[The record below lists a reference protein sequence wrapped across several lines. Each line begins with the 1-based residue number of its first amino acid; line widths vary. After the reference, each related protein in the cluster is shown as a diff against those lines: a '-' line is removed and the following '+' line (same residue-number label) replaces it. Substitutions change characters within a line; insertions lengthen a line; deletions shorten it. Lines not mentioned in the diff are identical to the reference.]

1 MPHRVPTDWL
11 ELIWVDTAEVL
22 SAAIDVWRKEGVVG
36 LDCESNSFFA
46 YKDKLCLLQATC
58 GDQDWVIDP
67 LALGDDMK
75 LLNPILADESVIK
88 IFHAAE
94 FDLMLLKQALGADL
108 KGLFDTQVAMTLLG
122 HTKTGLAALIESY
135 CGMKP
140 SKKEQRSNWGAR
152 PLTDAQVA
160 YARLD
165 THFLPDLH
173 QRLRDEVIEKGML
186 DHAEHEFERQV
197 NDVLPPRE
205 PNMEGWLKF
214 KGVKKFTPEA
224 AARVRALFQW
234 RELRA
239 MEIDKPV
246 FRVLPN
252 DTILDLGDN
261 PPKDMRDLAGR
272 RGVGWRVA
280 KKVGD
285 EMMAALAA
293 VEGETVESHI
303 SKPLSQ
309 AERRQR
315 RTARENQDALRTWRK
330 KMAQELELPS
340 ERLMHRRQLEKIA
353 EELPRT
359 SEALQRTLPMNDWQ
373 RENLE
378 PSLLAL
384 LGKLPDPQQA

>member
-11 ELIWVDTAEVL
+11 KLIWVDNAETL
-22 SAAIDVWRKEGVVG
+22 SAAIDVWQKAGIVG
-36 LDCESNSFFA
+36 LDCESNSFYA

-58 GDQDWVIDP
+58 DDQDWVIDP

-94 FDLMLLKQALGADL
+94 FDLMLLKQDLGAEI

-135 CGMKP
+135 CGLKP

-152 PLTDAQVA
+152 PLTDSQVA

-173 QRLRDEVIEKGML
+173 QRLRGEVIEKGML
-186 DHAEHEFERQV
+186 DHAEHEFERQQ
-197 NDVLPPRE
+197 NDVLSPRE

-214 KGVKKFTPEA
+214 KGVKKFAPEA

-252 DTILDLGDN
+252 DTILDLGEK
-261 PPKDMRDLAGR
+261 PPQDMRDLAGR

-285 EMMAALAA
+285 EMMAALEA
-293 VEGETVESHI
+293 VRGESIETHI
-303 SKPLSQ
+303 SKPLSPK
-309 AERRQR
+309 ERRQR

-330 KMAQELELPS
+330 QMAQKLELPS

-353 EELPRT
+353 HDLPRT
-359 SEALQRTLPMNDWQ
+359 SDDLQRTLPMNDWQ

-384 LGKLPDPQQA
+384 LEKLPDPQNA

>member
-1 MPHRVPTDWL
+1 
-11 ELIWVDTAEVL
+11 
-22 SAAIDVWRKEGVVG
+22 
-36 LDCESNSFFA
+36 
-46 YKDKLCLLQATC
+46 
-58 GDQDWVIDP
+58 
-67 LALGDDMK
+67 
-75 LLNPILADESVIK
+75 
-88 IFHAAE
+88 
-94 FDLMLLKQALGADL
+94 
-108 KGLFDTQVAMTLLG
+108 
-122 HTKTGLAALIESY
+122 LAALIESY
-135 CGMKP
+135 CGLKP

-152 PLTDAQVA
+152 PLTDSQVA

-173 QRLRDEVIEKGML
+173 QRLRGEVIEKGML
-186 DHAEHEFERQV
+186 DHAEHEFERQQ
-197 NDVLPPRE
+197 NDVLSPRE

-214 KGVKKFTPEA
+214 KGVKKFAPEA

-252 DTILDLGDN
+252 DTILDLGEK
-261 PPKDMRDLAGR
+261 PPQDMRDLAGR

-285 EMMAALAA
+285 EMMAALEA
-293 VEGETVESHI
+293 VRGESIETHI
-303 SKPLSQ
+303 SKPLSPE
-309 AERRQR
+309 ERRQR

-330 KMAQELELPS
+330 QMAQKLELPS

-353 EELPRT
+353 HDLPRT
-359 SEALQRTLPMNDWQ
+359 SDDLQRTLPMNDWQ

-384 LGKLPDPQQA
+384 LEKLPDPQNA